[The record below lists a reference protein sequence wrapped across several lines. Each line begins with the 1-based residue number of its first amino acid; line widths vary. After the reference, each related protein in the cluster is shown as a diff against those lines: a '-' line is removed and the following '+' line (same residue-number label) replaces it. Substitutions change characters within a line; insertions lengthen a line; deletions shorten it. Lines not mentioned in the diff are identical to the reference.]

1 MPEDQAVNRME
12 GRWIAFLT
20 AIALAFGGIWLQN
33 QYEATLRL
41 QEDVSN
47 FMRHVDDK
55 YVQKD
60 YLDTLVDRLR
70 RIEDKLDDVRDEMGR
85 STVPSRTTNPYP
97 TREGHP

>member
-41 QEDVSN
+41 QEDVST

-60 YLDTLVDRLR
+60 YLDTMVDRLR
-70 RIEDKLDDVRDEMGR
+70 RIEDKLDEVRDQMNR
-85 STVPSRTTNPYP
+85 PTVPSRAVNPLQE
-97 TREGHP
+97 RHQ